1 MGVTPKVLG
10 RRKVPVLDF
19 TCHTHQQVQ
28 GSKRCG
34 AGSLD
39 NNLGTSLSVR
49 KIHLRI
55 TIILHKSLESSR
67 ASLCN
72 TICKTPNMEVKW
84 YSDLLVKCIM
94 ANIMGTQ

>member
-1 MGVTPKVLG
+1 MG
-10 RRKVPVLDF
+10 RIKVPVLDF
-19 TCHTHQQVQ
+19 TCRTHQQVQ

-55 TIILHKSLESSR
+55 TLIVYTKALRVVEPHRVSVR
-67 ASLCN
+67 Y
-72 TICKTPNMEVKW
+72 TNMEVKQNGIAI
-84 YSDLLVKCIM
+84 S
-94 ANIMGTQ
+94 